1 MSATPTTTARPSAE
15 ATMEALRAAPV
26 RHLVAGL
33 LENSSRTFAVINP
46 ATGEP
51 CAVCPE
57 ASQAQLDRA
66 VAAAG
71 AAQPAWAAASLQ
83 QRRERLDALAQVLR
97 RHEDELAALI
107 TLEQGKPLARAYDE
121 VRRAAFQIGRVA
133 ALPFANQVLREDPDG
148 RIELHRRPLGVVGAI
163 APWNMPIVLAL
174 PKITHALYTGNT
186 IVLKPSPYTPLAT
199 LRLGEYARELFPAGV
214 LNILA
219 GGDDFGR
226 WMSEHPGIAKLSFTG
241 SIATGKKVMAAAA
254 AGLKRVTLELGG
266 NDAAIVLPD
275 ADLPAVLPK
284 IFAAA
289 FANSGQVCMAIKRLY
304 VHEAVHAEVAE
315 GLAALA
321 RAARVGDGFEPGV
334 DFGPV
339 QNRPQHQIVQGI
351 LADTRERGGRFL
363 AGGHLLD
370 RPGYFVAPTI
380 ATGLPEDAAL
390 VQEEPFGPV
399 LPVLRF
405 SDVDDAVRRA
415 NATRFGLGA
424 SVWSRDV
431 EAAAATAARLEAGVA
446 WVNGH
451 MALDACAPFG
461 GVKESGLGREY
472 GEQGLAE
479 YTNAVSLYVPSAARK

>member
-1 MSATPTTTARPSAE
+1 MSDTASLTARPGAE
-15 ATMEALRAAPV
+15 AAMAALRASPV
-26 RHLVAGL
+26 RHLVAGM
-33 LENSSRTFAVINP
+33 LENGSRTFPVINP

-57 ASQAQLDRA
+57 ASRAQLDRA

-71 AAQPAWAAASLQ
+71 AAQPAWAATSVE
-83 QRRERLDALAQVLR
+83 QRRARLDALAQVLL

-107 TLEQGKPLARAYDE
+107 TLEQGKPLLRALDE
-121 VRRAAFQIGRVA
+121 VRRAAFQVGRVA
-133 ALPFANQVLREDPDG
+133 ALPFGSQVLREDANG

-199 LRLGEYARELFPAGV
+199 LRLGEYARELFPPGV

-219 GGDDFGR
+219 GGDEFGR
-226 WMSEHPGIAKLSFTG
+226 WMSEHAGIAKLSFTG

-275 ADLPAVLPK
+275 ADVPAMLPR

-289 FANSGQVCMAIKRLY
+289 FANNGQVCMAIKRLY
-304 VHEAVHAEVAE
+304 VHEAVHDQVAE

-321 RAARVGDGFEPGV
+321 RSARVGDGFDPDV

-339 QNRPQHQIVQGI
+339 QNRMQHEVVQRI
-351 LADTRERGGRFL
+351 LADTRERGGHFL
-363 AGGHLLD
+363 AGGHVLD
-370 RPGYFVAPTI
+370 RAGYFVAPTI
-380 ATGLPEDAAL
+380 VTGLPEDAAL

-424 SVWSRDV
+424 SVWSRDI
-431 EAAAATAARLEAGVA
+431 AAATAIAHRLEAGVA
-446 WVNGH
+446 WVNAH

-479 YTNAVSLYVPSAARK
+479 YTNAVSLYVPATAGN

>member
-1 MSATPTTTARPSAE
+1 MNPVPSFPATASAE
-15 ATMEALRAAPV
+15 ATMAALRAAPV
-26 RHLVAGL
+26 RHLVAGT
-33 LENSSRTFAVINP
+33 LESSAGTFAVINP

-57 ASQAQLDRA
+57 ATRAQLDRA

-71 AAQPAWAAASLQ
+71 AAQPAWAASPMEH
-83 QRRERLDALAQVLR
+83 RRERLGALARVLLENE
-97 RHEDELAALI
+97 HELAALI
-107 TLEQGKPLARAYDE
+107 TLEQGKPLERARDE
-121 VRRAAFQIGRVA
+121 VRRAAFQVDRVA
-133 ALPFANQVLREDPDG
+133 ALPFGSQVLREDAGG

-254 AGLKRVTLELGG
+254 AGLKRLTLELGG

-275 ADLPAVLPK
+275 ADLPAMLPR

-289 FANSGQVCMAIKRLY
+289 FANNGQVCMAIKRLY
-304 VHEAVHAEVAE
+304 VHDAVHDQVAE

-321 RAARVGDGFEPGV
+321 RDARVGDGFDPGV

-339 QNRPQHQIVQGI
+339 QNRSQHQVVQRI
-351 LADTRERGGRFL
+351 LADTRERGGLFL
-363 AGGHLLD
+363 AGGHVPD
-370 RPGYFVAPTI
+370 RPGYFVAPTVV
-380 ATGLPEDAAL
+380 AGLPEQAAL

-405 SDVDDAVRRA
+405 SEIDDAVRRA

-424 SVWSRDV
+424 SVWSRDIV
-431 EAAAATAARLEAGVA
+431 AAAAVAGRLEAGVA
-446 WVNGH
+446 WVNAH

-479 YTNAVSLYVPSAARK
+479 YTSAVSLYVPAAAGA

>member
-1 MSATPTTTARPSAE
+1 MSAMDSLQPTAASTIGALQAR
-15 ATMEALRAAPV
+15 PV
-26 RHLVAGL
+26 RHLVGGTMEDSDRRL
-33 LENSSRTFAVINP
+33 QIVNP
-46 ATGEP
+46 ATGEI
-51 CAVCPE
+51 CGACPD
-57 ASQAQLDRA
+57 ASQEQLDRA
-66 VAAAG
+66 VAAAS
-71 AAQPAWAAASLQ
+71 AAQPAWAATPLQ
-83 QRRERLDALAQVLR
+83 ERRERLEALAEVLR
-97 RHEDELAALI
+97 RNEDELAALV
-107 TLEQGKPLARAYDE
+107 TLEQGKPLARARDE
-121 VRRAAFQIGRVA
+121 VRRAAFQIGRLT
-133 ALPFANQVLREDPDG
+133 ALPLASKVLREDAGG

-163 APWNMPIVLAL
+163 APWNMPIVLSV
-174 PKITHALYTGNT
+174 PKISHALYTGNT

-199 LRLGEYARELFPAGV
+199 LRLGEYARDVFPPGV

-219 GGDDFGR
+219 GGDEFGR
-226 WMSEHPGIAKLSFTG
+226 WMSGHPGIAKLSFTG
-241 SIATGKKVMAAAA
+241 SIATGKKVMASAA

-304 VHEAVHAEVAE
+304 VHEAVFDAVAE
-315 GLAALA
+315 GLAQLA

-339 QNRPQHQIVQGI
+339 QNRMQHQIVQRI
-351 LADTRERGGRFL
+351 LGDARERGGRFL
-363 AGGHLLD
+363 AGGRVPD
-370 RPGYFVAPTI
+370 RPGYFVEPSI
-380 ATGLPEDAAL
+380 VTGLPEDAAL

-405 SDVDDAVRRA
+405 ADVDDAVRRA
-415 NATRFGLGA
+415 NATAFGLGA
-424 SVWSRDV
+424 SVWSRDI
-431 EAAAATAARLEAGVA
+431 EAAAALAARLEAGVA
-446 WVNGH
+446 WVNAH

-479 YTNAVSLYVPSAARK
+479 YTNAVALYVPAVSGT